1 MRKSAFTLIELL
13 VYIAIMGF
21 IIVVAGR
28 VFSDSTAMRVRSQNM
43 IKTAEE
49 VGKVANLI
57 SEDISQMGVK
67 AWGGASAS
75 SGNANYIISQIPEVY
90 MDIAGTDPATHDSSS
105 FRFFRGNATSDAD
118 GSITFD
124 SLIFRKADID
134 ENGEFLGVR
143 EISWAVNE
151 NGELHRRC
159 RTVASNGG
167 NPSVE
172 CPSASDVNEVP
183 EVFIANNIKRFS
195 FYASAPGLQPENPQ
209 TPDIAEDIVFPI
221 GSNSAFKL
229 LSKTGGGNVEEIN
242 FEYNDTKT
250 IAEVS
255 RFSAKNKFDNP
266 SQDDRSSE
274 VYLADN
280 NANSFT
286 GCLPVPIRDGETYIV
301 EFDMP
306 FLVDNSNILSE
317 EARKDSSSTQFQPGV
332 DHIAVGLRYS
342 DGSKINQI
350 SPDVLLYAPQSKEAD
365 KHPRYAEF
373 SAKGSLANKNV
384 CVVLTFAF
392 YSPSA
397 NQGKLRFTNF
407 KVYRKQTGAYH
418 FVKNDN
424 NYNLD
429 FANKYAD
436 ENHDNDKLKHKKA
449 VKAFELLLEIDKN
462 GEVAGTYSKGSAST
476 GMAILVPNNGG
487 TYR

>member
-75 SGNANYIISQIPEVY
+75 GGNTNYIISQIPEVY
-90 MDIAGTDPATHDSSS
+90 MDIAGADPATHDSSS
-105 FRFFRGNATSDAD
+105 FRFFRSNAISEAD

-143 EISWAVNE
+143 EISLAVNE
-151 NGELHRRC
+151 RGELHRRC
-159 RTVASNGG
+159 RTVPSNGG

-172 CPSASDVNEVP
+172 CPDASDMDKAP

-195 FYASAPGLQPENPQ
+195 FYASAPGLQPKMPQ
-209 TPDIAEDIVFPI
+209 TTDIAEDIVFPI

-229 LSKTGGGNVEEIN
+229 LSKTGGDNVEEIDFN
-242 FEYNDTKT
+242 NVTNT
-250 IAEVS
+250 IAEGS

-280 NANSFT
+280 NATSFT

-306 FLVDNSNILSE
+306 FLVDNSNIPSE

-397 NQGKLRFTNF
+397 NQGKLRFANF

-424 NYNLD
+424 NYD
-429 FANKYAD
+429 IAFANKYAD
-436 ENHDNDKLKHKKA
+436 ENNDTDKLKHKKA

-462 GEVAGTYSKGSAST
+462 GEVAGTYSKGSTST